1 MSAIAAT
8 TKLETPEGPIT
19 AKTVLG
25 SPTSV
30 MTRTDDG
37 AIRFAMTT
45 PGEMT
50 PAQPVLKVS
59 LENGKSFVVGRT
71 QLVLRRGMEPVAAAD
86 LRPGD
91 RLEAV
96 FVFPAGY
103 IYKTA
108 AGAEVESDGMIG
120 VVAVEPS
127 GEADVYAMKVVRT
140 GRFAFS
146 AGALGV
152 ADALQ

>member
-1 MSAIAAT
+1 MSAIAAD

-19 AKTVLG
+19 AKTVLK
-25 SPTSV
+25 SPTAV

-45 PGEMT
+45 PGETT
-50 PAQPVLKVS
+50 PAQPVLRIT
-59 LENGKSFVVGRT
+59 LENGKSFVVGRA
-71 QLVLRRGMEPVAAAD
+71 QILLRKGMAPVAASD

-103 IYKTA
+103 VYKTD

-120 VVAVEPS
+120 VVAVEPA
-127 GEADVYAMKVVRT
+127 GEADVHAMAVART

-152 ADALQ
+152 AD

>member
-1 MSAIAAT
+1 MSAIAAD

-19 AKTVLG
+19 VKTVLKT
-25 SPTSV
+25 PTAV

-45 PGEMT
+45 PGAMT
-50 PAQPVLKVS
+50 SSQPVLRIV
-59 LENGKSFVVGRT
+59 LENGKSFSVGAA
-71 QLVLRRGMEPVAAAD
+71 QSLLKQGMEPVAAAD
-86 LRPGD
+86 LRAGD

-103 IYKTA
+103 VYKTDT
-108 AGAEVESDGMIG
+108 GDRRESDGMIG
-120 VVAVEPS
+120 VVSVEAA
-127 GEADVYAMKVVRT
+127 GETDVYAMKVERT

-146 AGALGV
+146 AGPLGV
-152 ADALQ
+152 AD

>member
-1 MSAIAAT
+1 MSAVAAN

-19 AKTVLG
+19 VKTVLK
-25 SPTSV
+25 SPTAV

-45 PGEMT
+45 PRGMS
-50 PAQPVLKVS
+50 ASQPVLRIV
-59 LENGKSFVVGRT
+59 LENGKSFTVGAA
-71 QLVLRRGMEPVAAAD
+71 QSLLKQGMQPVAAAD

-91 RLEAV
+91 RLESV

-103 IYKTA
+103 VYKTD
-108 AGAEVESDGMIG
+108 AGDQVESDGLIG
-120 VVAVEPS
+120 VVAVEAA
-127 GEADVYAMKVVRT
+127 GEADVYELKVERT

-146 AGALGV
+146 AGPLGV
-152 ADALQ
+152 AD

>member
-1 MSAIAAT
+1 MSAIAAD

-19 AKTVLG
+19 AKTVLK
-25 SPTSV
+25 SPTAV

-45 PGEMT
+45 PGELT
-50 PAQPVLKVS
+50 PSQPVLRIA
-59 LENGKSFVVGRT
+59 LENGKSFVVGRAQT
-71 QLVLRRGMEPVAAAD
+71 LLRKGMEPVAASD
-86 LRPGD
+86 LRAGD

-103 IYKTA
+103 VYKTD

-120 VVAVEPS
+120 VVSVEPA
-127 GEADVYAMKVVRT
+127 GEADVYAVVVERT

-152 ADALQ
+152 AD